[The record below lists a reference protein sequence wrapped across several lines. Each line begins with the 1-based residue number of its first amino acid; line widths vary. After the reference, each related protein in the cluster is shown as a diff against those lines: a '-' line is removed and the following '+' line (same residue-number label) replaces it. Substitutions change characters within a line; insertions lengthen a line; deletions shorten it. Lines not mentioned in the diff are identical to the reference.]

1 MRLGHR
7 EDASRLHV
15 GKRGHDHFRAQRGKL
30 VVQRAG
36 VVVRR
41 DRNAALRKHCAG
53 IEARVHLHDRNA
65 GLRVAGKNRALDWR
79 RAAPAWQ
86 QGSMNIEGT
95 MCRDIEHRLRKNEA
109 ISGDHKRIGPRG
121 ADAGAAVSLQ
131 AVRLEHL
138 EIAPQR
144 EALYRAHGR
153 LQAAPGGPVRL
164 RQYESDIMACLQ
176 QARQRS
182 LGKFGSSRED

>member
-1 MRLGHR
+1 
-7 EDASRLHV
+7 
-15 GKRGHDHFRAQRGKL
+15 
-30 VVQRAG
+30 
-36 VVVRR
+36 
-41 DRNAALRKHCAG
+41 
-53 IEARVHLHDRNA
+53 
-65 GLRVAGKNRALDWR
+65 
-79 RAAPAWQ
+79 
-86 QGSMNIEGT
+86 MNIEGT